1 MSLLTIKLF
10 IDAMDADTNVTALA
24 DDRIYPV
31 AVPGSDEEFE
41 NIDLPYIVVGY
52 TGPNNQVEHKDQRWM
67 GDNDHE
73 QIHVL
78 MVAADIDQLA
88 NLEDKVK
95 KAITS
100 YFDALQPSDENY
112 GLLPDNGMNPQGDT
126 VEYDPWKPAYSH
138 TLTYQCETDSNVG
151 YDE

>member
-10 IDAMDADTNVTALA
+10 IDALDADNGVTGLA
-24 DDRIYPV
+24 ERRIYPV

-41 NIDLPYIVVGY
+41 NIELPYIVVGY

-67 GDNDHE
+67 GNNDHE

-78 MVAADIDQLA
+78 MVAADIDGLA

-95 KAITS
+95 KAITT
-100 YFDALQPSDENY
+100 YFDALQPNDENY

-151 YDE
+151 YNE

>member
-10 IDAMDADTNVTALA
+10 IDALDADNDVTGLA
-24 DDRIYPV
+24 ERRIYPV
-31 AVPGSDEEFE
+31 AVPGSEEDFE
-41 NIDLPYIVVGY
+41 NIDLPYVVVGY
-52 TGPNNQVEHKDQRWM
+52 TGPNNQVEHKDQRWT
-67 GDNDHE
+67 GDNDQE

-78 MVAADIDQLA
+78 MVAADIDGLA
-88 NLEDKVK
+88 SLEDKVK
-95 KAITS
+95 KAITA

>member
-10 IDAMDADTNVTALA
+10 IDALDADNGVTGLA
-24 DDRIYPV
+24 ERRIYPV

-41 NIDLPYIVVGY
+41 NIELPYIVVGY

-67 GDNDHE
+67 GNNDHE

-78 MVAADIDQLA
+78 MVAADIDGLA
-88 NLEDKVK
+88 SLEDKVK
-95 KAITS
+95 KAITT

>member
-78 MVAADIDQLA
+78 MVAKDIDELA
-88 NLEDKVK
+88 SLEDKVK
-95 KAITS
+95 TAITS
-100 YFDALQPSDENY
+100 YFDSLQPSDDNY
-112 GLLPDNGMNPQGDT
+112 GLLPNNGMNPQGDT